1 MERLLGGFVR
11 VLDRRSSNL
20 EGKFL
25 LLDGDFDGGTFLDV
39 GEEVSNDGLLGSL
52 VGNLGDEGV
61 LGSTD
66 DLDVV
71 LQVHLLNE
79 VLSFLEKLFDF
90 LDSLRLIGFVLDDLL
105 SRLLG
110 VLEDLL
116 DLLGELILSVGKLL
130 DLDFV
135 VVLLNGIEAD
145 VNLVDNRLDLLLG

>member
-1 MERLLGGFVR
+1 MSVQPSPAQ
-11 VLDRRSSNL
+11 RSDCPPP
-20 EGKFL
+20 GQA
-25 LLDGDFDGGTFLDV
+25 G
-39 GEEVSNDGLLGSL
+39 
-52 VGNLGDEGV
+52 
-61 LGSTD
+61 
-66 DLDVV
+66 
-71 LQVHLLNE
+71 
-79 VLSFLEKLFDF
+79 
-90 LDSLRLIGFVLDDLL
+90 DLL